1 MKKILLLLLAVS
13 VLMTHACCVVAA
25 EAYPEDSSWMDMD
38 TNKGLFYDV
47 TVDMWF
53 ADYAYEAFE
62 RGIVRGVS
70 PSIYVRLF
78 QPDDIM
84 TREQALAILNRM
96 DKGFASEYIG
106 AKYNTGFAD
115 VPEDAWYA
123 VYVDWGVKFGITEGV
138 GGELFGTGRAIT
150 REELATFMLRYLELK
165 EFVLK
170 EGEDV
175 TPNFEDA
182 ADVSEWAVDAVEYL
196 RAHGI
201 LTGDDNGKVRP
212 TDEITRAEAVAMLVR
227 FDESL
232 LGDVSKMFDFDSFD
246 REDVYEL
253 RLGADVDGPDYIT
266 HSITD
271 SAEIDRFIEGLD
283 GVEIISS
290 ATKGSVNGIGGYS
303 IGLYNADGERLWGY
317 GFHDN
322 YILSGS
328 RYYYLDKAYFT
339 EYAAILTELF
349 NDYYNK

>member
-1 MKKILLLLLAVS
+1 MKKYFAFLLVLAMILPVCS
-13 VLMTHACCVVAA
+13 VRAA
-25 EAYPEDSSWMDMD
+25 EAYPEDFSWVDME
-38 TNKGLFYDV
+38 TNKGRFYDV

-53 ADYAYEAFE
+53 ADYAYEAYE
-62 RGIVRGVS
+62 RGIVQGVS

-78 QPDDIM
+78 RPYDIM
-84 TREQALAILNRM
+84 TREQALAILDRM
-96 DKGFASEYIG
+96 EHGFAIEAIG
-106 AKYNTGFAD
+106 QKYKTGFTD
-115 VPEDAWYA
+115 VPEDAWYS

-201 LTGDDNGKVRP
+201 LTGDENGNVRP

-232 LGDVSKMFDFDSFD
+232 LGDVSKMFDFESFN
-246 REDVYEL
+246 REDVAEL

-271 SAEIDRFIEGLD
+271 RAEIDRFIESLN

-290 ATKGSVNGIGGYS
+290 ATKGMTIGIGGYT
-303 IGLYNADGERLWGY
+303 IGLYNADGEKLWGY

-339 EYAAILTELF
+339 EYAAILTELY